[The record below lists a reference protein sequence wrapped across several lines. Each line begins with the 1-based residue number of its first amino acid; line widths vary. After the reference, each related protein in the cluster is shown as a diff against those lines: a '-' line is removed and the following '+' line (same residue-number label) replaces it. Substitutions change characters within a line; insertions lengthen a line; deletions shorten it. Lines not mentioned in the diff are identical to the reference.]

1 MRTSPPRRGRVLA
14 VAVLTFTAVLS
25 TVPAHA
31 ATTRLEAE
39 SAGLSGGAVVETDH
53 PGYSGSGFVGGY
65 TDGHSGTARTTFAVN
80 AASAGSYTLALGY
93 ANGTGSKR
101 TLTLAVDSGAAQQV
115 SLPATA
121 SWDSW
126 GSASVAV
133 TLGAGAH
140 SVSYTF
146 GSGDS
151 GNVNLDRL
159 DVTPSATGQAGPLFE
174 AENAT
179 LSGGAVVA
187 TDHSGYTGSGF
198 VGGYTDGNKGNA
210 RTSFAVKVT
219 TAGPQSLA
227 LRYANGTGVAMT
239 LSLYVDSVRQRQ
251 VSLPASANW
260 DTWTSATESVTLAA
274 GDHTVAYAFDSTDS
288 GNVNLDSLTVT
299 ASVPAGPGEAE
310 AAFLSGGATV
320 GATTAG
326 YTGPGYVSGFAT
338 PGARLV
344 RTFAMA
350 AAGTATATIRFG
362 NAGTL
367 AVSANGRDAGTATL
381 PSGTG
386 WQTTTV
392 SVPVRAG
399 VNTLQLAGT
408 GSDVLVDSVIV
419 ANETALAARGATT
432 PYTEYEAE
440 AGSTTGTVLA
450 ADRTY
455 LTVQA
460 ESSGRRAVRLGATGQ
475 SVSFTLTKP
484 ANAVTLRFSIPDTAD
499 GAGQTA
505 PLALYANG
513 TKVRDLSLT
522 SNYSWV
528 YGTYPYT
535 NVPSQGSAHR
545 YYDETRAQIGDWP
558 AGTVLK
564 LQKDAS
570 STAAYYDVDL
580 LDAEQAPAAAT
591 APAGALSITSYGA
604 IPDNGSDATSAI
616 NQAIAAGASQNK
628 PVWIPAG
635 TFRITSKINVANV
648 RVYGAGP
655 WSSVI
660 QGTGPRGGFYGTG
673 SNVTLADFAIFGDVR
688 IRDDNGSDA
697 ALDGNFGAGS
707 LIQNLWIEHTKVG
720 LWADSSTNGLYVV
733 GTRIRDT
740 FADGVNIHAGSA
752 GTSNV
757 RVDQSMVRN
766 TGDDGL
772 AMFSEGN
779 TVAGSAYTFNT
790 VQSPALAN
798 GIGVFGGSGNRV
810 EDNLV
815 ADSVTAGSG
824 ITVGTRFNP
833 VPLSGTTSIRRN
845 TLLRTG
851 SFEYNWNSAIGGLW
865 IYADSADIAAPI
877 VVEDLTLTDS
887 SYQGVLLSFQKSI
900 TQLSFDRVTIAGAGT
915 YGIETNATGSA
926 TIANTTVTGATS
938 GGLLNDGGYTLVRG
952 AGNSGF

>member
-1 MRTSPPRRGRVLA
+1 MRRSPVLA
-14 VAVLTFTAVLS
+14 VAVLTFTALLG
-25 TVPAHA
+25 TVPAQA

-39 SAGLSGGAVVETDH
+39 SATLSGGAVVETDH
-53 PGYSGSGFVGGY
+53 PGYSGSGFVGGF
-65 TDGHSGTARTTFAVN
+65 TDSHRGTARTTFAVS

-93 ANGTGSKR
+93 ANGTGSVR
-101 TLTLAVDSGAAQQV
+101 TLTLTVDSTAQQI

-133 TLGAGAH
+133 SLGAGAH
-140 SVSYTF
+140 NVSYTF

-179 LSGGAVVA
+179 LTGGAVVA
-187 TDHSGYTGSGF
+187 TDHPGYSGTGF
-198 VGGYTDGNKGNA
+198 VGGYTDANKGAA
-210 RTSFAVKVT
+210 RTSFAVAVT
-219 TAGPQSLA
+219 TAGAQSLA
-227 LRYANGTGVAMT
+227 LRYANGTGTAMT
-239 LSLYVDSVRQRQ
+239 LSLYVDSVRLRQ
-251 VSLPASANW
+251 VSLPPSANW
-260 DTWTSATESVTLAA
+260 DTWTSATESVTLTA
-274 GDHTVAYAFDSTDS
+274 GDHTVAYAFDSNDS

-326 YTGPGYVSGFAT
+326 YTGPGYVTGFAT
-338 PGARLV
+338 TGARLV

-350 AAGTATATIRFG
+350 SAGTSTATIRFSG
-362 NAGTL
+362 GGAL
-367 AVSANGRDAGTATL
+367 AVSANGRDAGSATL

-386 WQTTTV
+386 WRTATI

-408 GSDVLVDSVIV
+408 GSDVQVDSVVV

-440 AGSTTGTVLA
+440 AGTTTGTVLA
-450 ADRTY
+450 ADRTFH
-455 LTVQA
+455 TVQA

-475 SVSFTLTKP
+475 SVSVTLTKP

-513 TKVRDLSLT
+513 TKIRDLSLT

-528 YGTYPYT
+528 YGAYPYT
-535 NVPSQGSAHR
+535 NVPSQGSPHR
-545 YYDETRAQIGDWP
+545 YYDETRALIGDWP

-604 IPDNGSDATSAI
+604 VPDNGSDATSAI
-616 NQAIAAGASQNK
+616 NAAIAAGAAQNK

-648 RVYGAGP
+648 HVYGAGP
-655 WSSVI
+655 WYSVI
-660 QGTGPRGGFYGTG
+660 QGTGPRGGFFGTG
-673 SNVTLADFAIFGDVR
+673 GNVTLADFAIFGDVR

-707 LIQNLWIEHTKVG
+707 FVQNLWIEHTKVG
-720 LWADSSTNGLYVV
+720 LWADSGTNGLYVV

-740 FADGVNIHAGSA
+740 FADGVNIHANV
-752 GTSNV
+752 TNV

-772 AMFSEGN
+772 AMFSEGSAV
-779 TVAGSAYTFNT
+779 TSSAYTFNT

-798 GIGVFGGSGNRV
+798 GIGVFGGAGNRV
-810 EDNLV
+810 EDNV
-815 ADSVTAGSG
+815 VSDNVEAGSG

-845 TLLRTG
+845 TLVRTG
-851 SFEYNWNSAIGGLW
+851 SFEHNWNSAIGGLW
-865 IYADSADIAAPI
+865 IYADSAPIAAPI

-900 TQLSFDRVTIAGAGT
+900 TQLSFDRVTITGAGT

-926 TIANTTVTGATS
+926 SIAHTTVTGATS

>member
-1 MRTSPPRRGRVLA
+1 MRRSPVLA
-14 VAVLTFTAVLS
+14 VAVLTFTAVVS

-39 SAGLSGGAVVETDH
+39 SAALAGGAVVETDH
-53 PGYSGSGFVGGY
+53 PGYSGSGFVGGF
-65 TDGHSGTARTTFAVN
+65 TDGHRGTARTTFAVS

-93 ANGTGSKR
+93 ANGTGSSR
-101 TLTLAVDSGAAQQV
+101 TLTLTVDSTAQQV
-115 SLPATA
+115 SLPATV

-133 TLGAGAH
+133 SLGAGAH

-159 DVTPSATGQAGPLFE
+159 DVTPSATGQAGPVFE

-187 TDHSGYTGSGF
+187 TDHPGYSGSGF

-260 DTWTSATESVTLAA
+260 DTWTSATESVTLSA

-320 GATTAG
+320 GTTTAG
-326 YTGPGYVSGFAT
+326 YTGPGYVTGFAT
-338 PGARLV
+338 TGARLV

-350 AAGTATATIRFG
+350 SAGTATATIRFG

-381 PSGTG
+381 PAGTG
-386 WQTTTV
+386 WRTATV

-408 GSDVLVDSVIV
+408 GSDVLVDSVVV
-419 ANETALAARGATT
+419 ANETALATRGATT

-440 AGSTTGTVLA
+440 AGTTTGTVLA
-450 ADRTY
+450 ADRTFH
-455 LTVQA
+455 TIQA
-460 ESSGRRAVRLGATGQ
+460 ESSGRRAVRLGTTGQ

-528 YGTYPYT
+528 YGAYPYT
-535 NVPSQGSAHR
+535 NVPSQGSPHR
-545 YYDETRAQIGDWP
+545 YYDETRASIGDWP

-570 STAAYYDVDL
+570 SSAAYYDVDL
-580 LDAEQAPAAAT
+580 LDAEQAPSAAA

-604 IPDNGSDATSAI
+604 VPDNGSDATSAI

-648 RVYGAGP
+648 KVYGAGP
-655 WSSVI
+655 WYSVI
-660 QGTGPRGGFYGTG
+660 QGTGPRGGFFGTG

-688 IRDDNGSDA
+688 VRDDNGSDA
-697 ALDGNFGAGS
+697 ALDGNFGTGS

-720 LWADSSTNGLYVV
+720 LWADSGTNGLYVV

-740 FADGVNIHAGSA
+740 FADGVNIHAKDA

-757 RVDQSMVRN
+757 RVDQSMIRN

-798 GIGVFGGSGNRV
+798 GIGVFGGAGNRI
-810 EDNLV
+810 EDNV
-815 ADSVTAGSG
+815 VSDNVEAGSG

-845 TLLRTG
+845 TLVRTG
-851 SFEYNWNSAIGGLW
+851 SFEHNWNSAIGGLW

-887 SYQGVLLSFQKSI
+887 TYQGVLLSFQKSI

-926 TIANTTVTGATS
+926 SIAHTTVTGATS

>member
-1 MRTSPPRRGRVLA
+1 MRTSSVLA
-14 VAVLTFTAVLS
+14 VAVLTFTAVVS

-39 SAGLSGGAVVETDH
+39 SAALAGGAVVETDH
-53 PGYSGSGFVGGY
+53 PGYSGSGFVGGF
-65 TDGHSGTARTTFAVN
+65 TDGHRGTARTTFAVS

-93 ANGTGSKR
+93 ANGTGSSR
-101 TLTLAVDSGAAQQV
+101 TLTLTVDSTAQQI

-133 TLGAGAH
+133 SLGAGAH

-187 TDHSGYTGSGF
+187 TDHPGYSGSGF

-227 LRYANGTGVAMT
+227 LRYANGTGTAMT

-299 ASVPAGPGEAE
+299 TSVPAGPGEAE

-326 YTGPGYVSGFAT
+326 YTGPGYVTGFAT
-338 PGARLV
+338 TGARLV

-350 AAGTATATIRFG
+350 SAGTATATIRFSG
-362 NAGTL
+362 AGAL
-367 AVSANGRDAGTATL
+367 AVSANGRDAGSASL
-381 PSGTG
+381 PTGTG
-386 WQTTTV
+386 WRTATV

-408 GSDVLVDSVIV
+408 GSDVQVDSVVV

-440 AGSTTGTVLA
+440 AETTTGTVLA
-450 ADRTY
+450 ADRTFH
-455 LTVQA
+455 TVQA

-513 TKVRDLSLT
+513 TKIRDLSLT

-528 YGTYPYT
+528 YGAYPYT
-535 NVPSQGSAHR
+535 NVPSQGSPHR
-545 YYDETRAQIGDWP
+545 FYDETRALIGDWP

-604 IPDNGSDATSAI
+604 VPDNGSDATSAI
-616 NQAIAAGASQNK
+616 NAAIAAGASQNK

-648 RVYGAGP
+648 RVYGTGP

-660 QGTGPRGGFYGTG
+660 QGTGPRGGFFGTG

-688 IRDDNGSDA
+688 VRDDNGSDG
-697 ALDGNFGAGS
+697 ALDGNFGTGS

-720 LWADSSTNGLYVV
+720 LWADSGTNGLYVV

-740 FADGVNIHAGSA
+740 FADGVNIHAKDA

-810 EDNLV
+810 EDNV
-815 ADSVTAGSG
+815 VSDNVEAGSG

-851 SFEYNWNSAIGGLW
+851 SFEHNWNSAIGGLW
-865 IYADSADIAAPI
+865 IYADSADIASPI

-887 SYQGVLLSFQKSI
+887 SYQGVLLSYQKSI

-915 YGIETNATGSA
+915 YGLETNATGSA
-926 TIANTTVTGATS
+926 AIAHTTVTGATS

>member
-1 MRTSPPRRGRVLA
+1 MSPSPSHRGRVLA
-14 VAVLTFTAVLS
+14 VAVLTFTALLP

-39 SAGLSGGAVVETDH
+39 KATLSGGAAVETDH
-53 PGYSGSGFVGGY
+53 PGYSGTGFVGGY
-65 TDGHSGTARTTFAVN
+65 TDSHRGTARTTFAVT

-93 ANGTGSKR
+93 ANGTGSPR
-101 TLTLAVDSGAAQQV
+101 TLTLTVDSGAAQQV
-115 SLPATA
+115 SLPPTAT
-121 SWDSW
+121 WDNW

-133 TLGAGAH
+133 TLGSGAH
-140 SVSYTF
+140 NVSYSF
-146 GSGDS
+146 GSADS

-174 AENAT
+174 AENAA
-179 LSGGAVVA
+179 LSGGATVE
-187 TDHSGYTGSGF
+187 TDHPGYSGTGF
-198 VGGYTDGNKGNA
+198 VGGYTDGNKGAA

-227 LRYANGTGVAMT
+227 LRYANGTGSVMT
-239 LSLYVDSVRQRQ
+239 LSLYVDNVRQRQ
-251 VSLPASANW
+251 LSLPASANW
-260 DTWTSATESVTLAA
+260 DTWTSATESVTLTA

-299 ASVPAGPGEAE
+299 PSVPAGPGEAE

-320 GATTAG
+320 GTATAG
-326 YTGPGYVSGFAT
+326 YSGPGYVTGFAV

-350 AAGTATATIRFG
+350 AAGTATATIRFA
-362 NAGTL
+362 NSGTL
-367 AVSANGRDAGTATL
+367 AVSANGRDAGTASF

-386 WQTTTV
+386 WRTATV

-408 GSDVLVDSVIV
+408 GSDVLVDSVV
-419 ANETALAARGATT
+419 LANETALAARGATT

-440 AGSTTGTVLA
+440 AGPTTGTVLTA
-450 ADRTY
+450 GRAFH
-455 LTVQA
+455 TVQA

-475 SVSFTLTKP
+475 SVSFTLAKP
-484 ANAVTLRFSIPDTAD
+484 ANAVTVRFSIPDTAD

-513 TKVRDLSLT
+513 TKVRDLTLT
-522 SNYSWV
+522 SNYSWI
-528 YGTYPYT
+528 YGSYPYT
-535 NVPSQGSAHR
+535 NVPSQGSPHR
-545 YYDETRAQIGDWP
+545 FYDETRALIGDWP

-570 STAAYYDVDL
+570 STAAYYDIDL

-591 APAGALSITSYGA
+591 APAEALSITSYGA
-604 IPDNGSDATSAI
+604 VPNNGSDATAAI
-616 NQAIAAGASQNK
+616 NTAIAAGAAQHK

-635 TFRITSKINVANV
+635 TFRITAKINGAGVK
-648 RVYGAGP
+648 VYGAGP
-655 WSSVI
+655 WYSVI
-660 QGTGPRGGFYGTG
+660 QGTGPRGGFFGTG
-673 SNVTLADFAIFGDVR
+673 GNVTLADFAIFGDVR
-688 IRDDNGSDA
+688 VRDDNGSDG
-697 ALDGNFGAGS
+697 ALDGNFGSGS
-707 LIQNLWIEHTKVG
+707 LVQNLWIEHTKVG
-720 LWADSSTNGLYVV
+720 LWADSGTNGLYVV

-740 FADGVNIHAGSA
+740 FADGVNIHANVA
-752 GTSNV
+752 NV
-757 RVDQSMVRN
+757 RVDQSTVRN

-772 AMFSEGN
+772 AMFSEGSAV
-779 TVAGSAYTFNT
+779 TGSAYTFNT
-790 VQSPALAN
+790 VQAPALAN
-798 GIGVFGGSGNRV
+798 GIGIFGGTGNRV
-810 EDNLV
+810 EDNIV
-815 ADSVTAGSG
+815 ADTVTAGSG

-851 SFEYNWNSAIGGLW
+851 GFEDNWNSAIGALW
-865 IYADSADIAAPI
+865 IYADSAPIAAPI
-877 VVEDLTLTDS
+877 VVEDLTVSDS
-887 SYQGVLLSFQKSI
+887 TYQGVLLSFQKSI

-926 TIANTTVTGATS
+926 SIAHTTVTGAAA

>member
-1 MRTSPPRRGRVLA
+1 MRRSPVLA
-14 VAVLTFTAVLS
+14 VAVLTFTALLG

-39 SAGLSGGAVVETDH
+39 SAALSGGAVVETDH
-53 PGYSGSGFVGGY
+53 PGYSGSGFVGGF
-65 TDGHSGTARTTFAVN
+65 TDGHRGTARTTFAVS

-93 ANGTGSKR
+93 ANGTGSSR
-101 TLTLAVDSGAAQQV
+101 TLTLTVDSLAQQV

-133 TLGAGAH
+133 SLGAGAH

-187 TDHSGYTGSGF
+187 TDHPGYSGSGF
-198 VGGYTDGNKGNA
+198 VGGYTDSNKGNA

-227 LRYANGTGVAMT
+227 LRYANGTGTAMT

-260 DTWTSATESVTLAA
+260 DTWTSATESVTLTA

-310 AAFLSGGATV
+310 AAFLSGGATI

-326 YTGPGYVSGFAT
+326 YTGPGYVTGFAT
-338 PGARLV
+338 AGARLV

-350 AAGTATATIRFG
+350 SAGTATATIRFA

-386 WQTTTV
+386 WRTATV

-408 GSDVLVDSVIV
+408 GSDVQVDSVVV

-440 AGSTTGTVLA
+440 AGTTTGTVLA
-450 ADRTY
+450 ADRTFH
-455 LTVQA
+455 TVQA
-460 ESSGRRAVRLGATGQ
+460 ESSGRRAVRLGSTGQ

-528 YGTYPYT
+528 YGAYPYT
-535 NVPSQGSAHR
+535 NVPSQGSPHR
-545 YYDETRAQIGDWP
+545 YYDETRASIGDWP

-604 IPDNGSDATSAI
+604 VPDNGSDATSAI
-616 NQAIAAGASQNK
+616 NAAIAAGASQNK

-648 RVYGAGP
+648 RVFGAGP

-660 QGTGPRGGFYGTG
+660 QGTGPRGGFFGTG

-688 IRDDNGSDA
+688 VRDDNGSDG
-697 ALDGNFGAGS
+697 ALDGNFGTGS

-720 LWADSSTNGLYVV
+720 LWADSGTNGLYVV

-740 FADGVNIHAGSA
+740 FADGVNIHAKDA

-798 GIGVFGGSGNRV
+798 GIGVFGGAGNRI
-810 EDNLV
+810 EDNV
-815 ADSVTAGSG
+815 VSDNVEAGSG

-845 TLLRTG
+845 TLVRTG
-851 SFEYNWNSAIGGLW
+851 SFEHNWNSAIGGLW
-865 IYADSADIAAPI
+865 IYADSAPIAAPI

-887 SYQGVLLSFQKSI
+887 TYQGVLLSFQKSI
-900 TQLSFDRVTIAGAGT
+900 TQLSFDRMTIAGAGT
-915 YGIETNATGSA
+915 YGLETNATGSA
-926 TIANTTVTGATS
+926 SIAHTSVTGATS

>member
-1 MRTSPPRRGRVLA
+1 MRTPSVLA
-14 VAVLTFTAVLS
+14 VAVLTLTAVVS

-39 SAGLSGGAVVETDH
+39 SAALSGGAVVETDH
-53 PGYSGSGFVGGY
+53 PGYSGSGFVGGF
-65 TDGHSGTARTTFAVN
+65 TDGHRGTARTTFAVS

-93 ANGTGSKR
+93 ANGTGSSR
-101 TLTLAVDSGAAQQV
+101 TLSLSVDSAAAQQV

-133 TLGAGAH
+133 SLGAGAH

-146 GSGDS
+146 GSSDS

-187 TDHSGYTGSGF
+187 TDHPGYSGSGF
-198 VGGYTDGNKGNA
+198 VGGYTDGNKGAA

-219 TAGPQSLA
+219 TAGAQSLT

-239 LSLYVDSVRQRQ
+239 LSLYVDSVRQQQ
-251 VSLPASANW
+251 VSLPASASW
-260 DTWTSATESVTLAA
+260 DTWTSATESVTLTA

-350 AAGTATATIRFG
+350 AAGTATATIRFS
-362 NAGTL
+362 NSGTL

-408 GSDVLVDSVIV
+408 GSDVQVDSVVV

-440 AGSTTGTVLA
+440 AGTTTGTVLA
-450 ADRTY
+450 ADRTFH
-455 LTVQA
+455 TVQA
-460 ESSGRRAVRLGATGQ
+460 ESSGRLAVRLGATGQ
-475 SVSFTLTKP
+475 SVSFTLAKP
-484 ANAVTLRFSIPDTAD
+484 ANAVTLRFSIPDSAD

-528 YGTYPYT
+528 YGAYPYT
-535 NVPSQGSAHR
+535 NVPSQGSPHR
-545 YYDETRAQIGDWP
+545 YYDETRALIGDWP

-580 LDAEQAPAAAT
+580 LDAEQAPAAAA

-604 IPDNGSDATSAI
+604 VPDNGSDATGAI
-616 NQAIAAGASQNK
+616 NAAIAAGASQNK

-660 QGTGPRGGFYGTG
+660 QGTGPRGGFFGTG
-673 SNVTLADFAIFGDVR
+673 NNVTLADFAIFGDVR

-697 ALDGNFGAGS
+697 ALDGNFGTGS
-707 LIQNLWIEHTKVG
+707 LVQNLWIEHTKVG
-720 LWADSSTNGLYVV
+720 LWADSGTNGLYVV

-740 FADGVNIHAGSA
+740 FADGVNIHANVA
-752 GTSNV
+752 NV

-772 AMFSEGN
+772 AMFSEGSAV
-779 TVAGSAYTFNT
+779 TGSAYTFNT

-810 EDNLV
+810 EDNV
-815 ADSVTAGSG
+815 VSDNVEAGSG

-833 VPLSGTTSIRRN
+833 VQLSGTTSVRRN

-851 SFEYNWNSAIGGLW
+851 SFEHNWNSAIGGLW

-887 SYQGVLLSFQKSI
+887 TYQGVLLSFQKSI

-926 TIANTTVTGATS
+926 SIAHTTVTGATS

>member
-1 MRTSPPRRGRVLA
+1 MRRSPVLA
-14 VAVLTFTAVLS
+14 VAVLTFTALLG

-39 SAGLSGGAVVETDH
+39 SATLSGGTAVETDH
-53 PGYSGSGFVGGY
+53 SGYSGSGFVGGF
-65 TDGHSGTARTTFAVN
+65 TDGHRGTARTTFAVS

-93 ANGTGSKR
+93 ANGTGSAR
-101 TLTLAVDSGAAQQV
+101 TLTLTVDSTAQQI

-133 TLGAGAH
+133 SLGAGAH
-140 SVSYTF
+140 SVAYTF

-187 TDHSGYTGSGF
+187 TDHPGYSGSGF
-198 VGGYTDGNKGNA
+198 VGGYTDGNKGAA
-210 RTSFAVKVT
+210 RTSFVVKVT

-227 LRYANGTGVAMT
+227 LRYANGTGTAMT

-260 DTWTSATESVTLAA
+260 DTWTSATESVTLTT
-274 GDHTVAYAFDSTDS
+274 GDHTVAYAFDSADS

-299 ASVPAGPGEAE
+299 PSVPAGPGEAE

-326 YTGPGYVSGFAT
+326 YTGPGYVTGFAT

-350 AAGTATATIRFG
+350 SAGTATATIRFG

-367 AVSANGRDAGTATL
+367 AVSANGRDAGSASL

-386 WQTTTV
+386 WRTATV

-408 GSDVLVDSVIV
+408 GSDVLVDSVVV
-419 ANETALAARGATT
+419 ANETAPAARGATT

-440 AGSTTGTVLA
+440 AGTTTGAVLA
-450 ADRTY
+450 ASRTFH
-455 LTVQA
+455 TVQA
-460 ESSGRRAVRLGATGQ
+460 ESSGRRAVRLSATGQ
-475 SVSFTLTKP
+475 SVSVTLTKP
-484 ANAVTLRFSIPDTAD
+484 ANAVTVRFSIPDTAD
-499 GAGQTA
+499 GAGQTT

-528 YGTYPYT
+528 YGAYPYT
-535 NVPSQGSAHR
+535 NVPSQGSPHR
-545 YYDETRAQIGDWP
+545 FYDETRALIGDWP

-580 LDAEQAPAAAT
+580 LDAEQAPPAAT
-591 APAGALSITSYGA
+591 APAGALSITLYGA
-604 IPDNGSDATSAI
+604 VPDNGSDATSAI
-616 NQAIAAGASQNK
+616 TAAIAAGAAQNK

-648 RVYGAGP
+648 HVYGAGP

-660 QGTGPRGGFYGTG
+660 QGTGPRGGFFGTG

-688 IRDDNGSDA
+688 VRDDNGSDG
-697 ALDGNFGAGS
+697 ALDGNFGTGS

-720 LWADSSTNGLYVV
+720 LWADSGTNGLYVV

-740 FADGVNIHAGSA
+740 FADGVNIHAKDA

-772 AMFSEGN
+772 AMFSEAVGV
-779 TVAGSAYTFNT
+779 TGSAYTFNT

-798 GIGVFGGSGNRV
+798 GIGIFGGAGNRA
-810 EDNLV
+810 EDNVV
-815 ADSVTAGSG
+815 ADSVAAGSG

-851 SFEYNWNSAIGGLW
+851 SFEDNWNSAIGALW
-865 IYADSADIAAPI
+865 IYADSAPIAAPI
-877 VVEDLTLTDS
+877 VVEDLTVTDS
-887 SYQGVLLSFQKSI
+887 TYQGVLLSFQKSI

-926 TIANTTVTGATS
+926 SIAHTSVTGAS
-938 GGLLNDGGYTLVRG
+938 AGGLLDDGGYTLVRG